1 MTRSIGSD
9 PSIARALIE
18 GARLAAPNQPSENAK
33 GLADDF
39 RKKLLDRRAEL
50 ETHLGN
56 ERVGETS
63 GSTITETLQHLD
75 HEVRKVDDLTESFL
89 KGEKDFHE
97 VAVQIRQSDLALKY
111 AFAVRNKLVDAYR
124 EVMRMS
130 V

>member
-9 PSIARALIE
+9 PGIARALIE
-18 GARLAAPNQPSENAK
+18 ITRLGASKKPSEGTN

-39 RKKLLDRRAEL
+39 RKKLIDRRAEL
-50 ETHLGN
+50 ESQLG
-56 ERVGETS
+56 VQQVTETS
-63 GSTITETLQHLD
+63 GSAISNAIQHLD

-111 AFAVRNKLVDAYR
+111 AFAIRNKLVDAYR

>member
-1 MTRSIGSD
+1 MTRRIGSE

-18 GARLAAPNQPSENAK
+18 GARLAASNRPSENTE
-33 GLADDF
+33 GLADEF
-39 RKKLLDRRAEL
+39 RKKLLDRRAAL
-50 ETHLGN
+50 ESQLGT
-56 ERVGETS
+56 ERVAETAS
-63 GSTITETLQHLD
+63 SPLSDAIHHLD
-75 HEVRKVDDLTESFL
+75 HEVKKVDDLTESFL

>member
-9 PSIARALIE
+9 PGIARALIE
-18 GARLAAPNQPSENAK
+18 GARLATSKQPSESAK
-33 GLADDF
+33 GLADEF

-50 ETHLGN
+50 ESQLGA
-56 ERVGETS
+56 ERV
-63 GSTITETLQHLD
+63 TETPNTSISNAIHHLD
-75 HEVRKVDDLTESFL
+75 HEVKKVDDLTESFL

-97 VAVQIRQSDLALKY
+97 VAIQIRQSDLALKY
-111 AFAVRNKLVDAYR
+111 AFAIRNKLVDAYR

>member
-1 MTRSIGSD
+1 MTRIGSD

-18 GARLAAPNQPSENAK
+18 GARLSASKQPAGDAK
-33 GLADDF
+33 GLADEF
-39 RKKLLDRRAEL
+39 RQRLADRRAQL
-50 ETHLGN
+50 ESGLGT
-56 ERVGETS
+56 ERVVETQGTS
-63 GSTITETLQHLD
+63 FSDAIQHLD
-75 HEVRKVDDLTESFL
+75 SEVRKVDDLTESFL

-111 AFAVRNKLVDAYR
+111 AFAVRNKLIDAYR

>member
-18 GARLAAPNQPSENAK
+18 GARLAASKQPSGDAK

-39 RKKLLDRRAEL
+39 RKKLIDRRAEL
-50 ETHLGN
+50 ESQLNT
-56 ERVGETS
+56 ERVQETAGTPFS
-63 GSTITETLQHLD
+63 DAIQHLD
-75 HEVRKVDDLTESFL
+75 QEVRKVDDLTESFL

>member
-9 PSIARALIE
+9 PSIARALID
-18 GARLAAPNQPSENAK
+18 GARLAASKQPSENAK
-33 GLADDF
+33 GLADEF
-39 RKKLLDRRAEL
+39 RKKLLDRRAAL
-50 ETHLGN
+50 ESQLGT
-56 ERVGETS
+56 ERVAETAS
-63 GSTITETLQHLD
+63 SPLSDAIHHLD
-75 HEVRKVDDLTESFL
+75 HEVKKVDDLTESFL

-111 AFAVRNKLVDAYR
+111 AFAIRNKLVDAYR

>member
-18 GARLAAPNQPSENAK
+18 GARLAASKQPSGDAK
-33 GLADDF
+33 GLADEF
-39 RKKLLDRRAEL
+39 RKKLVDRHAEL
-50 ETHLGN
+50 ESQLNT
-56 ERVGETS
+56 ERVSETT
-63 GSTITETLQHLD
+63 GSPFSDAIQHLD

-97 VAVQIRQSDLALKY
+97 IAVQIRQSDLALKY

>member
-9 PSIARALIE
+9 PGIARALIE
-18 GARLAAPNQPSENAK
+18 SARLGASKKPSEGAN
-33 GLADDF
+33 GLADEF
-39 RKKLLDRRAEL
+39 RKKLIDRRAEL
-50 ETHLGN
+50 ESQLG
-56 ERVGETS
+56 VQQVTETS
-63 GSTITETLQHLD
+63 GSAISTAIQHLD

-111 AFAVRNKLVDAYR
+111 AFAIRNKLVDAYR

>member
-9 PSIARALIE
+9 PNIARSLLE
-18 GARLAAPNQPSENAK
+18 GAKMAALKQPSGDAK

-39 RKKLLDRRAEL
+39 RKKLLDRRVEL
-50 ETHLGN
+50 ESQLSTTQ
-56 ERVGETS
+56 VGETS
-63 GSTITETLQHLD
+63 PSKIGEALQDLNQ
-75 HEVRKVDDLTESFL
+75 EVKKVDELTESFL
-89 KGEKDFHE
+89 MGEKDFHE

>member
-9 PSIARALIE
+9 PNIARTLLE
-18 GARLAAPNQPSENAK
+18 GAKIAASKQPGGDAK

-39 RKKLLDRRAEL
+39 RKKLLDRRVEL
-50 ETHLGN
+50 ESQLSTSQ
-56 ERVGETS
+56 VGETS
-63 GSTITETLQHLD
+63 PSKFGEALQNLNQ
-75 HEVRKVDDLTESFL
+75 EVKKVDDLTESFL
-89 KGEKDFHE
+89 MGEKDFHE

>member
-18 GARLAAPNQPSENAK
+18 GARVAASKQPAGDAK
-33 GLADDF
+33 GLADEF
-39 RKKLLDRRAEL
+39 RKKLVDRRAEL
-50 ETHLGN
+50 EAKLTT
-56 ERVGETS
+56 EQPTEIS
-63 GSTITETLQHLD
+63 GGTFSNAIQHLD
-75 HEVRKVDDLTESFL
+75 QEVRKVDDLTESFL

>member
-18 GARLAAPNQPSENAK
+18 GARLATSKQPSENAK
-33 GLADDF
+33 GLADEF

-50 ETHLGN
+50 ESQLGT
-56 ERVGETS
+56 ERVAETANS
-63 GSTITETLQHLD
+63 PISNAIHHLD
-75 HEVRKVDDLTESFL
+75 HEVKKVDGLTESFL

-111 AFAVRNKLVDAYR
+111 AFAIRNKLVDAYR

>member
-9 PSIARALIE
+9 PSIARALID
-18 GARLAAPNQPSENAK
+18 GARLAASKQPSGNTE
-33 GLADDF
+33 GLADEF
-39 RKKLLDRRAEL
+39 RKKLLDRRAAL
-50 ETHLGN
+50 ESQLGT
-56 ERVGETS
+56 ERVDQPA
-63 GSTITETLQHLD
+63 GSPLSDAIHHLD
-75 HEVRKVDDLTESFL
+75 HEVKKVDDLTESFL

>member
-9 PSIARALIE
+9 PSIARALID
-18 GARLAAPNQPSENAK
+18 GARLAASKQPSENAK
-33 GLADDF
+33 GLADEF
-39 RKKLLDRRAEL
+39 REKLLARRSQL
-50 ETHLGN
+50 ESQLGA
-56 ERVGETS
+56 ERVSETPNS
-63 GSTITETLQHLD
+63 SISNAIHHLD
-75 HEVRKVDDLTESFL
+75 SEVRKVDDLTESFL
-89 KGEKDFHE
+89 KGESDFHE

>member
-9 PSIARALIE
+9 PSIMRALTE
-18 GARLAAPNQPSENAK
+18 GARLAASNKPSADSK
-33 GLADDF
+33 GLADEF
-39 RKKLLDRRAEL
+39 RKKLLDRRVELVAQLNTDRVAEASNSSISNAI
-50 ETHLGN
+50 H
-56 ERVGETS
+56 
-63 GSTITETLQHLD
+63 HLD
-75 HEVRKVDDLTESFL
+75 SEVRKVDDLTESFL

-111 AFAVRNKLVDAYR
+111 AFAIRNKLVDAYR

>member
-9 PSIARALIE
+9 PSIARSLIE
-18 GARLAAPNQPSENAK
+18 GARLAASKQPSDDAK
-33 GLADDF
+33 GLADEF
-39 RKKLLDRRAEL
+39 RKKLVDRRAEL
-50 ETHLGN
+50 EGQLNT
-56 ERVGETS
+56 ERVSETK
-63 GSTITETLQHLD
+63 GSPFSEAIQHLD
-75 HEVRKVDDLTESFL
+75 QEVRKVDDLTESFL